1 MKTTLMALLTL
12 GLCLPVL
19 AQGKLKP
26 ENPKKEIEW
35 QKEEMCQFVFFA
47 VLEGFYRDG
56 IQNEIVDAI
65 IGDKI
70 KKKEGVDPTS
80 RRPS

>member
-1 MKTTLMALLTL
+1 MRSTLIALLTM

-19 AQGKLKP
+19 AQGKPKP
-26 ENPKKEIEW
+26 EDTKKNVEW

>member
-1 MKTTLMALLTL
+1 MKT
-12 GLCLPVL
+12 
-19 AQGKLKP
+19 
-26 ENPKKEIEW
+26 IEW
-35 QKEEMCQFVFFA
+35 QKEEMYQSGFFA
-47 VLEGFYRDG
+47 VLEGLYRDG

-70 KKKEGVDPTS
+70 KNKEGVEPTP